1 MKIFSKFLK
10 SSTSKE
16 RKINEITLDISD
28 NLKEFVKDEL
38 LPGLNISPE
47 YFWSSF
53 QEILNSFSQTNK
65 ELLDKRKSLQEKID
79 QWHIENKNKDFDIDQ
94 YKKFLT
100 DIGYL
105 HPRSG
110 NFSIKTSNVDPEVRK
125 IAGPQLVVPVMNAR
139 FALNATNAR
148 WGSLYDA
155 LYGTDMISE
164 SEGAIREGGYNP
176 IRGDRVIAFAKNF
189 LDETFPLESGTFNK
203 VTNFEFIDSEIVV
216 TLVDGSKTHLL
227 NKDQYIGYM
236 DKGEGAYG
244 LLFKNNNLHI
254 EIQVDRS
261 HPIGQDDLAGIKDI
275 LVESAI
281 TTIQDCEDSVAAVDD
296 EDKIIVYRNWLGL
309 MKGDLKRSFNKNGKY
324 LTRELNG
331 DRRYLLKN
339 GKMILLPGRSLLLV
353 RNVGHLMTN
362 PAIKDENGNEVPE
375 GIMDGF
381 FTICAS
387 IHDLIGN
394 GLYKNSKTKSIYI
407 VKPKMHG
414 PEEVQFTCDLFSA
427 IEDIFDLPQNTVK
440 LGIMDEERRTTV
452 NLKECIEVAK
462 HRVIF
467 INTGFLDRTGDEI
480 HTSMEAGPMVTKGSM
495 KEQNW
500 INAYENWNVDIGLE
514 TGFKG
519 NAQIGKGMWA
529 MPDEMLQMYKSK
541 TIHPKSGAN
550 CAWVPSPTAATIHA
564 IHYHQISVQDEQ
576 DKIVKREKAKLEDI
590 LSIPLISSDNVPSPQ
605 EIQKELDNN
614 AQGILGY
621 VVRWVD
627 QGVGCSKVPDIN
639 DVGLME
645 DRATCRISSQHISN
659 WLYHDLCSK
668 EQVIDT
674 MKKMARIVDIQ
685 NKDDTNYRPMAPS
698 FDGIA
703 FKAACDLAI
712 KGKDQ
717 PSGYTEPILH
727 EMRLK
732 RK

>member
-10 SSTSKE
+10 SSASKE

-53 QEILNSFSQTNK
+53 QVILNSFSKKNK
-65 ELLDKRKSLQEKID
+65 ELLDKRKDLQEKID
-79 QWHIENKNKDFDIDQ
+79 HWHIENKDFEIEQ

-105 HPRSG
+105 HPRSN
-110 NFSIKTSNVDPEVRK
+110 NFSIKTSNVDPEIRK

-189 LDETFPLESGTFNK
+189 LDETFPLENGTFNK
-203 VTNFEFIDSEIVV
+203 ATNFEFIDSEIVI
-216 TLVDGSKTHLL
+216 TLNGGSKTHLL

-254 EIQVDRS
+254 EIQIDRS

-324 LTRELNG
+324 MTRELNG

-375 GIMDGF
+375 GIMDAF

-387 IHDLIGN
+387 IHDLVGN

-440 LGIMDEERRTTV
+440 LGIMDEERRTTI

-495 KEQNW
+495 KEQKW

-514 TGFKG
+514 VGFKG

-529 MPDEMLQMYKSK
+529 MPDEMLEMYKSK

-576 DKIVKREKAKLEDI
+576 DKIMIREKAKLDDI
-590 LSIPLISSDNVPSPQ
+590 LSIPLISSDNLPSPR

-659 WLYHDLCSK
+659 WLYHDLCSE
-668 EQVIDT
+668 EQVIAT

-685 NKDDTNYRPMAPS
+685 NKDDTNYKPMAPS

>member
-53 QEILNSFSQTNK
+53 QEILNSYSKKNK
-65 ELLDKRKSLQEKID
+65 ELLDKRKDLQEKID
-79 QWHIENKNKDFDIDQ
+79 HWHIENKDFEIEQ

-105 HPRSG
+105 HPRSN

-189 LDETFPLESGTFNK
+189 LDETFPLENGTFNK
-203 VTNFEFIDSEIVV
+203 ATNFEFIDSEIVV

-296 EDKIIVYRNWLGL
+296 EDKIIVY
-309 MKGDLKRSFNKNGKY
+309 
-324 LTRELNG
+324 
-331 DRRYLLKN
+331 
-339 GKMILLPGRSLLLV
+339 
-353 RNVGHLMTN
+353 
-362 PAIKDENGNEVPE
+362 
-375 GIMDGF
+375 
-381 FTICAS
+381 
-387 IHDLIGN
+387 
-394 GLYKNSKTKSIYI
+394 
-407 VKPKMHG
+407 
-414 PEEVQFTCDLFSA
+414 
-427 IEDIFDLPQNTVK
+427 
-440 LGIMDEERRTTV
+440 
-452 NLKECIEVAK
+452 
-462 HRVIF
+462 
-467 INTGFLDRTGDEI
+467 
-480 HTSMEAGPMVTKGSM
+480 
-495 KEQNW
+495 
-500 INAYENWNVDIGLE
+500 
-514 TGFKG
+514 
-519 NAQIGKGMWA
+519 
-529 MPDEMLQMYKSK
+529 
-541 TIHPKSGAN
+541 
-550 CAWVPSPTAATIHA
+550 
-564 IHYHQISVQDEQ
+564 
-576 DKIVKREKAKLEDI
+576 
-590 LSIPLISSDNVPSPQ
+590 
-605 EIQKELDNN
+605 
-614 AQGILGY
+614 
-621 VVRWVD
+621 
-627 QGVGCSKVPDIN
+627 
-639 DVGLME
+639 
-645 DRATCRISSQHISN
+645 
-659 WLYHDLCSK
+659 
-668 EQVIDT
+668 
-674 MKKMARIVDIQ
+674 
-685 NKDDTNYRPMAPS
+685 
-698 FDGIA
+698 
-703 FKAACDLAI
+703 
-712 KGKDQ
+712 
-717 PSGYTEPILH
+717 
-727 EMRLK
+727 
-732 RK
+732 

>member
-10 SSTSKE
+10 SSTSKD

-28 NLKEFVKDEL
+28 NLKEFVQDEL

-53 QEILNSFSQTNK
+53 QEILNSFSQKNK
-65 ELLDKRKSLQEKID
+65 ELLDKRKDLQEKID
-79 QWHIENKNKDFDIDQ
+79 RWHIENKNKDFDIDQ
-94 YKKFLT
+94 YKNFLT

-105 HPRSG
+105 HPRSN
-110 NFSIKTSNVDPEVRK
+110 NFSIKTFNVDPEIRK

-189 LDETFPLESGTFNK
+189 LDETFPLENGTFNK
-203 VTNFEFIDSEIVV
+203 ATNFEFIDSEIVV

-362 PAIKDENGNEVPE
+362 PAIKDKNGNEVPE
-375 GIMDGF
+375 GIMDAF

-480 HTSMEAGPMVTKGSM
+480 HTSMEAGPMVTKGLM
-495 KEQNW
+495 KEQKW
-500 INAYENWNVDIGLE
+500 INAYEDWNVDIGLE

-529 MPDEMLQMYKSK
+529 MPDEMLEMYKSK
-541 TIHPKSGAN
+541 TVHPKSGAN
-550 CAWVPSPTAATIHA
+550 CAWVPSPTAATLHA

-576 DKIVKREKAKLEDI
+576 DKIMKREKANLDDI

-685 NKDDTNYRPMAPS
+685 NKDDTNYKPMAPS

>member
-10 SSTSKE
+10 SSASKE

-53 QEILNSFSQTNK
+53 QEILNSFSKKNK
-65 ELLDKRKSLQEKID
+65 ELLDKRKDLQEKID
-79 QWHIENKNKDFDIDQ
+79 HWHIENKDFEIEQ

-105 HPRSG
+105 HPRSN
-110 NFSIKTSNVDPEVRK
+110 NFSIKTSNVDPEIRK

-189 LDETFPLESGTFNK
+189 LDETFPLENGTFNK
-203 VTNFEFIDSEIVV
+203 ATNFEFIDSEIVI
-216 TLVDGSKTHLL
+216 TLNDGSKTHLL

-324 LTRELNG
+324 MTRELNG

-375 GIMDGF
+375 GIMDAF

-387 IHDLIGN
+387 IHDLVGN

-427 IEDIFDLPQNTVK
+427 IEDMFDLPQNTVK

-495 KEQNW
+495 KEQKW

-514 TGFKG
+514 VGFKG

-529 MPDEMLQMYKSK
+529 MPDEMLEMYKSK

-576 DKIVKREKAKLEDI
+576 DKIMIREKAKLDDI
-590 LSIPLISSDNVPSPQ
+590 LSIPLISSDNIPSPQ

-659 WLYHDLCSK
+659 WLYHDLCSE
-668 EQVIDT
+668 EQVIAT

-685 NKDDTNYRPMAPS
+685 NKDDTNYKPMAPS

>member
-10 SSTSKE
+10 SSASKE

-53 QEILNSFSQTNK
+53 QEILNSFSQKNK
-65 ELLDKRKSLQEKID
+65 DLLDKRKTLQEKINH
-79 QWHIENKNKDFDIDQ
+79 WHIENKKKDFEIDQ

-105 HPRSG
+105 HPRSN
-110 NFSIKTSNVDPEVRK
+110 NFSIKTSNVDPEIRK

-189 LDETFPLESGTFNK
+189 LDETFPLENGTFSK
-203 VTNFEFIDSEIVV
+203 ATNFEFIDSEIVI
-216 TLVDGSKTHLL
+216 TLNDGSKTHLL

-254 EIQVDRS
+254 EIQIDRS

-309 MKGDLKRSFNKNGKY
+309 MKGNLKRSFNKNGKY
-324 LTRELNG
+324 MTRELNG

-362 PAIKDENGNEVPE
+362 PAIKDEKGNEVPE
-375 GIMDGF
+375 GIMDAF

-387 IHDLIGN
+387 IHDLVGN

-427 IEDIFDLPQNTVK
+427 IEDMFDLPQNTVK

-495 KEQNW
+495 KEQKW

-514 TGFKG
+514 AGFKG

-529 MPDEMLQMYKSK
+529 MPDEMLEMYKSK

-576 DKIVKREKAKLEDI
+576 DKIMIREKAKLDDI
-590 LSIPLISSDNVPSPQ
+590 LSIPLISSDNVPNPQ

-659 WLYHDLCSK
+659 WLYHDLCSE
-668 EQVIDT
+668 EQVIAT

-685 NKDDTNYRPMAPS
+685 NKDDTNYKPMAPS

>member
-10 SSTSKE
+10 LSASKE

-53 QEILNSFSQTNK
+53 QEILNSFSKKNK
-65 ELLDKRKSLQEKID
+65 ELLDKRKDLQEKID
-79 QWHIENKNKDFDIDQ
+79 HWHIENKDFEIEQ

-105 HPRSG
+105 HPRSN
-110 NFSIKTSNVDPEVRK
+110 NFSIKTSNVDPEIRK

-189 LDETFPLESGTFNK
+189 LDETFPLENGTFNK
-203 VTNFEFIDSEIVV
+203 ATNFEFIDSEIVI
-216 TLVDGSKTHLL
+216 TLNDGSKTHLL

-254 EIQVDRS
+254 EIQIDRS

-281 TTIQDCEDSVAAVDD
+281 TTIQDCEDSVAAVDA

-324 LTRELNG
+324 MTRELNG

-375 GIMDGF
+375 GIMDAF

-387 IHDLIGN
+387 IHDLVGN

-440 LGIMDEERRTTV
+440 LGIMDEERRTTI

-495 KEQNW
+495 KEQKW

-514 TGFKG
+514 VGFKG

-529 MPDEMLQMYKSK
+529 MPDEMLEMYKSK

-576 DKIVKREKAKLEDI
+576 DKIIKREKAKLEDI
-590 LSIPLISSDNVPSPQ
+590 LSIPLISSDNVPSSQ

-639 DVGLME
+639 DIGLME

-659 WLYHDLCSK
+659 WLYHDLCSE

>member
-1 MKIFSKFLK
+1 MKIFSKFFK

-16 RKINEITLDISD
+16 RVINEIKLDISD
-28 NLKEFVKDEL
+28 NLKEFVQDEL

-53 QEILNSFSQTNK
+53 QEILNSFSKKNK
-65 ELLDKRKSLQEKID
+65 ELLDKRKDLQEKID
-79 QWHIENKNKDFDIDQ
+79 LWHIENKNKDFDIGQ

-105 HPRSG
+105 HPRSN
-110 NFSIKTSNVDPEVRK
+110 NFSIKTSNVDPEIRK

-189 LDETFPLESGTFNK
+189 LDETFPLENGTFNK
-203 VTNFEFIDSEIVV
+203 ATNFEFIDSEIVI
-216 TLVDGSKTHLL
+216 TLNDGSKTHLL

-261 HPIGQDDLAGIKDI
+261 HPIGQDDSAGIKDI

-480 HTSMEAGPMVTKGSM
+480 HTSMEAGPMVTKGLM
-495 KEQNW
+495 KEQKW

-529 MPDEMLQMYKSK
+529 MPDEMLEMYKSK

-576 DKIVKREKAKLEDI
+576 DKIIKREKAKLEDI
-590 LSIPLISSDNVPSPQ
+590 LSIPLISSDSLPSPQ

-659 WLYHDLCSK
+659 WLYHDLCSE

-703 FKAACDLAI
+703 FKAACDLAT